1 MMPDLSDPAVMQS
14 YLDWGLSMGFGTV
27 KALFILALGWLFSK
41 SAHRMVMA
49 ATSRYDQAVAG
60 FIASMARYTVLAT
73 AMIAALGAVGV
84 ETTSVVAIFASAGL
98 AVGLALQGSL
108 ANFASG
114 VMVLIFRPFEL
125 GDVVSAGGSTGVVTD
140 IGLFATTL
148 TTPDNHIEIIP
159 NAAVTGGT
167 IVNYTRNGTRR
178 GGIDFGVAYGADLK
192 VVQAAA
198 EKAVASC
205 DLVLEDPAVSVVFT
219 EMAASSLNFTVLA
232 WANCDTYL
240 AMLDQVRRALY
251 DELNAQGIEIPFDQL
266 VVHQAA

>member
-1 MMPDLSDPAVMQS
+1 MPDLSDPTAMQS
-14 YLDWGLSMGFGTV
+14 YLDWGLSMGFGAL

-41 SAHRMVMA
+41 SAHRMAMS

-60 FIASMARYTVLAT
+60 FMAAMARYTVLA
-73 AMIAALGAVGV
+73 AAVIAALGAVGV

-125 GDVVSAGGSTGVVTD
+125 GDVVSAGGSTGGVTD

-148 TTPDNHIEIIP
+148 TTPDNHTVILP
-159 NAAVTGGT
+159 NSAVTGGT
-167 IVNYTRNGTRR
+167 IVNFTRNGTRR

-205 DLVLEDPAVSVVFT
+205 DLVLEDPGAAVVFT

-240 AMLDQVRRALY
+240 AMIDQVRRALY
-251 DELNAQGIEIPFDQL
+251 NELNAQGIDIPFDQL

>member
-1 MMPDLSDPAVMQS
+1 VP
-14 YLDWGLSMGFGTV
+14 
-27 KALFILALGWLFSK
+27 
-41 SAHRMVMA
+41 
-49 ATSRYDQAVAG
+49 
-60 FIASMARYTVLAT
+60 
-73 AMIAALGAVGV
+73 
-84 ETTSVVAIFASAGL
+84 
-98 AVGLALQGSL
+98 
-108 ANFASG
+108 
-114 VMVLIFRPFEL
+114 
-125 GDVVSAGGSTGVVTD
+125 AGGSTGVVTD